1 MHWLLRGSKVKIPHF
16 SRKGRAR
23 NGAPSVNMMNKMVVA
38 NLVHRPTRSFI
49 AMSAIALE
57 VTMILLVVAL
67 FYGLLNGSKESQL
80 GVGADLMVTPPG
92 ASAIIGLSGAPISI
106 KVGDVLRRVPHVVAA
121 VPAIWWFTQKPP
133 EIIYGIDVTSYDT
146 LPPKFRY
153 LSGGP
158 FQGPY
163 DVIIDDYLARM
174 NHLKVGDKI
183 EILAHDFRISGIVPH
198 GKGCRK
204 CLPLETLQDLVSA
217 EGRVSAFYL
226 KLDDPANLAEVEKA
240 IQGTRGMENY
250 SVRSMEEYLSMMT
263 PDNLPGFDLAIKI
276 VIGVS
281 VVVGFL
287 VIFQSMYTAVMERT
301 REIGILKSLGASKW
315 YIVNV
320 VLRETVLL
328 AIAGIVVGILLSA
341 ATRRAIMFEKPVLRL
356 FWSNAWVVKAS
367 VIAVIGALAGALYPA
382 LKAAQRDPIDALA
395 YE

>member
-1 MHWLLRGSKVKIPHF
+1 
-16 SRKGRAR
+16 
-23 NGAPSVNMMNKMVVA
+23 MMNKMVVA

-80 GVGADLMVTPPG
+80 GVGADLMVMPPG
-92 ASAIIGLSGAPISI
+92 ASSLIGLSGAPIPI
-106 KVGDVLRRVPHVVAA
+106 KVGDKLRQVPHVVTA
-121 VPAIWWFTQKPP
+121 VPVIWWFTQKPL
-133 EIIYGIDVTSYDT
+133 EIIYGIDAASYDT
-146 LPPKFRY
+146 LPPKWVY

-163 DVIIDDYLARM
+163 DVIVDDFYADG
-174 NHLKVGDKI
+174 NHAKVGDKLH
-183 EILAHDFRISGIVPH
+183 ILNHEFRISGVVPH

-204 CLPLETLQDLVSA
+204 CLPLQTMQDLVGA
-217 EGRVSAFYL
+217 EGRVSVFYL
-226 KLDDPANLAEVEKA
+226 KLDDAANAEQVEKSIEA
-240 IQGTRGMENY
+240 IPGMEKY
-250 SVRSMEEYLSMMT
+250 SVRSMPEYLSTMT

-276 VIGVS
+276 VIGVA

-301 REIGILKSLGASKW
+301 REIGILKSIGASKW

-320 VLRETVLL
+320 VLRETLLL
-328 AIAGIVVGILLSA
+328 AAAGIVAGIIISLV
-341 ATRRAIMFEKPVLRL
+341 TRNAIMYEKPVLRL
-356 FWSNAWVVKAS
+356 FWSNEWVLRAA
-367 VIAVIGALAGALYPA
+367 VIALIGALAGALYPA

>member
-1 MHWLLRGSKVKIPHF
+1 
-16 SRKGRAR
+16 
-23 NGAPSVNMMNKMVVA
+23 MMNKMVVA

-133 EIIYGIDVTSYDT
+133 EIIYGIDVASYDT
-146 LPPKFRY
+146 LPPKFQY

-183 EILAHDFRISGIVPH
+183 EILAHDFRISGVVPH

-204 CLPLETLQDLVSA
+204 CLPLGTLQDLVSA
-217 EGRVSAFYL
+217 DGRVSAFYL
-226 KLDDPANLAEVEKA
+226 KLDDPANVAVVEKA
-240 IQGTRGMENY
+240 IQDTPGMEKY

-263 PDNLPGFDLAIKI
+263 PDNLPGFDLAIRI
-276 VIGVS
+276 VIGVA

-301 REIGILKSLGASKW
+301 REIGILKSLGASKS

-328 AIAGIVVGILLSA
+328 AVAGIIAGILLSA
-341 ATRRAIMFEKPVLRL
+341 VTRRAIMFEKPVLRL
-356 FWSNAWVVKAS
+356 YWSNAWVVRAS
-367 VIAVIGALAGALYPA
+367 VIAVVGALAGALYPA
-382 LKAAQRDPIDALA
+382 MKAAQRDPIDALA

>member
-1 MHWLLRGSKVKIPHF
+1 
-16 SRKGRAR
+16 
-23 NGAPSVNMMNKMVVA
+23 MNKMVVA

-57 VTMILLVVAL
+57 VVMILMVVAL

-80 GVGADLMVTPPG
+80 GVGADLMVMPPG
-92 ASAIIGLSGAPISI
+92 ASSLIGMSGAPISI
-106 KVGDVLRRVPHVVAA
+106 KVGDVLRRTPHVVSA
-121 VPAIWWFTQKPP
+121 VPVVWWFTSKPL
-133 EIIYGIDVTSYDT
+133 EILYGIDLASYET
-146 LPPKFRY
+146 LPPKFHY

-163 DVIIDDYLARM
+163 DVIVDDFFAGM
-174 NHLKVGDKI
+174 NHVKAGDSI
-183 EILAHDFRISGIVPH
+183 EILNHKFRISGIVPH

-204 CLPLETLQDLVSA
+204 CLPLQTMQDLVSA
-217 EGRVSAFYL
+217 EGRVSAFYV
-226 KLDDPANLAEVEKA
+226 KVDNPANLEQASKA
-240 IQGTRGMENY
+240 IQEIPGMEKY
-250 SVRSMEEYLSMMT
+250 SVRSMQEYLSTMT

-276 VIGVS
+276 VIGVA

-328 AIAGIVVGILLSA
+328 AVVGIIAGILISM
-341 ATRRAIMFEKPVLRL
+341 ATRRVIMFERPVLRL
-356 FWSNAWVVKAS
+356 FWSNTWALRAAT
-367 VIAVIGALAGALYPA
+367 IAIVGAVAGALYPA
-382 LKAAQRDPIDALA
+382 FKAAQRDPIDALA

>member
-1 MHWLLRGSKVKIPHF
+1 M
-16 SRKGRAR
+16 
-23 NGAPSVNMMNKMVVA
+23 
-38 NLVHRPTRSFI
+38 
-49 AMSAIALE
+49 
-57 VTMILLVVAL
+57 
-67 FYGLLNGSKESQL
+67 
-80 GVGADLMVTPPG
+80 
-92 ASAIIGLSGAPISI
+92 
-106 KVGDVLRRVPHVVAA
+106 PHVTTA
-121 VPAIWWFTQKPP
+121 VPVIWWFAQKPP
-133 EIIYGIDVTSYDT
+133 EIIYGIDVASYDT
-146 LPPKFRY
+146 LPPKFQY

-158 FQGPY
+158 FQAPY

-226 KLDDPANLAEVEKA
+226 KLDDPANAAAVQKA
-240 IQGTRGMENY
+240 IQAKPGMENY

-263 PDNLPGFDLAIKI
+263 PDNLPGFDLAIRI
-276 VIGVS
+276 VIAVAM
-281 VVVGFL
+281 VVGFL

-328 AIAGIVVGILLSA
+328 AVAGIVVGIILSA
-341 ATRRAIMFEKPVLRL
+341 VTRRAIMFEKPVLRL
-356 FWSNAWVVKAS
+356 FWSNAWVVRAS
-367 VIAVIGALAGALYPA
+367 LIAIVGAVAGALYPA

>member
-1 MHWLLRGSKVKIPHF
+1 
-16 SRKGRAR
+16 
-23 NGAPSVNMMNKMVVA
+23 MMNKMVVA

-67 FYGLLNGSKESQL
+67 FYGLLNGAKESQL

-92 ASAIIGLSGAPISI
+92 ASALAGMSGAPIPI
-106 KVGDVLRRVPHVVAA
+106 KVGEILRRVPHVVSA
-121 VPAIWWFTQKPP
+121 VPVVWWFTQKPL
-133 EIIYGIDVTSYDT
+133 EVIYGIDVGSYDE

-158 FQGPY
+158 FQAPY
-163 DVIIDDYLARM
+163 DVIVDDFFAGQS
-174 NHLKVGDKI
+174 HAKVGDKL
-183 EILAHDFRISGIVPH
+183 EILNHEFRISGIVPH

-204 CLPLETLQDLVSA
+204 CLPLATLQDLISA
-217 EGRVSAFYL
+217 DGHASVFYL
-226 KLDDPANLAEVEKA
+226 KLDDPSSAAQVEKA
-240 IQGTRGMENY
+240 IQEIPGMEKY
-250 SVRSMEEYLSMMT
+250 TVRSMPEFLSTMT

-276 VIGVS
+276 VIGVA

-320 VLRETVLL
+320 VLRETLLL
-328 AIAGIVVGILLSA
+328 AVAGIVAGIIISLAS
-341 ATRRAIMFEKPVLRL
+341 RQAIMFEKPVLRL
-356 FWSNAWVVKAS
+356 FWSNAWALRAA
-367 VIAVIGALAGALYPA
+367 VIALVGALAGALYPA
-382 LKAAQRDPIDALA
+382 FKAARRDPIDALA